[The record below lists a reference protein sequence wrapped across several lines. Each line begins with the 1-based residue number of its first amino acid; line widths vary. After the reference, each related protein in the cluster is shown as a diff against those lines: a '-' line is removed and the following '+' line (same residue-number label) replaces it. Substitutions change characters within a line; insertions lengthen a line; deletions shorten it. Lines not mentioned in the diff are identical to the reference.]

1 MMNLR
6 ADLSTGSVS
15 PSQDPSIASLN
26 GTRSLAGVSDVMWVV
41 LLGLG
46 LAVLALAA
54 FGLRHWFNKRRGP
67 TLQIPRDS
75 VYRPR
80 AARQNGAER

>member
-1 MMNLR
+1 MRLL
-6 ADLSTGSVS
+6 ADISNGSVS
-15 PSQDPSIASLN
+15 PNQDSVASLN
-26 GTRSLAGVSDVMWVV
+26 GTRSVAGVSDAMWVV
-41 LLGLG
+41 LLGMALAVLG
-46 LAVLALAA
+46 LAV

-67 TLQIPRDS
+67 TLQVPRDS